1 MTENKDEEE
10 IKSKIMLVDKQINE
24 DLSLIPEYKLL
35 LVYSKLSKLINN
47 DDRKYLILRNKFI
60 FIDKTLTGYINLK
73 DFYDILNNNLPLE
86 KDELKI
92 LLCDPALRSKIN
104 PNLYQYKP
112 FFDLVRHFKETDL
125 LKMKQEYNQEQNPYI
140 IKLKDEIKSKKVE
153 LNQLWLN
160 VYKNGI
166 KCTKENFN
174 LLFVELKPN
183 YNFHKLEIEY
193 IFYIICN
200 IGEDNIKYEHF
211 RAIMKKKYAEDIR
224 IIYFKG
230 LKEFRKKEKEKK
242 EENENLLINYY
253 PNVLE
258 NNNTQTENNDENT
271 KYLVIKGEN
280 IINKKE
286 ENKSNNTNINNKENF
301 ILGNIQT
308 KSNDNTENIHNL
320 KNIQE
325 RNINSISGTLDISE
339 SLAIKAKP
347 KDKENETL
355 KENNSELKIRDKILY
370 KKYCP
375 KIYNVRKENEEKLKK
390 TYNES
395 LKESKK
401 FERNGVFENKIKS
414 SNDKI
419 NNLLSKH
426 EEYLILKLYL
436 SLKNQFNLLNEDVL
450 SIFVKKAPQNSKYLS
465 SNDFIS
471 IMKAELKLNF
481 IQDELIILLNSL
493 ENKDDKNNL
502 FSYEEFINNV
512 KNVSEKYK
520 EKIDAI
526 KNLAIINFND
536 YFVELKKFIINKNID
551 INEAFIGFSRDK
563 VNLSLNDFIFLLK
576 SFNYELDSNFEYN
589 YIFTIL
595 SKHPEKKLLSK
606 KDFFFFIN
614 SEIISEDIF
623 INEGKIDNN
632 FQRNHKKFWYKLIP
646 KFDIKKGKIKDLKYF
661 EQFFKQIN
669 NQIIKFGINK
679 LADLFSS
686 IYEINIDGN
695 IKKMDFINV
704 MKILEINNSQSIND
718 LLIYFEDSYDKN
730 QFQLFNFLGIFESFE
745 SKQKNIDNP
754 PSNFKIYPKNP
765 NIIFKNNYGFFT
777 SLDIAKIKA
786 FCLSINEK
794 IMLIKGQNINEYFLK
809 FDIFQNGF
817 FTLEQ
822 LKTILIDDLNI
833 NKYDLIELFLSYILD
848 NTKQNDFYTIQ
859 FKKLIDVINQFIENK
874 TEDEQINLSQ
884 TFNYTNEIFNKL
896 MNSTIMNIRLNKKEG
911 PNYYFSPNAGID

>member
-1 MTENKDEEE
+1 M
-10 IKSKIMLVDKQINE
+10 
-24 DLSLIPEYKLL
+24 
-35 LVYSKLSKLINN
+35 
-47 DDRKYLILRNKFI
+47 
-60 FIDKTLTGYINLK
+60 
-73 DFYDILNNNLPLE
+73 
-86 KDELKI
+86 
-92 LLCDPALRSKIN
+92 
-104 PNLYQYKP
+104 
-112 FFDLVRHFKETDL
+112 
-125 LKMKQEYNQEQNPYI
+125 
-140 IKLKDEIKSKKVE
+140 
-153 LNQLWLN
+153 
-160 VYKNGI
+160 
-166 KCTKENFN
+166 
-174 LLFVELKPN
+174 
-183 YNFHKLEIEY
+183 
-193 IFYIICN
+193 
-200 IGEDNIKYEHF
+200 
-211 RAIMKKKYAEDIR
+211 
-224 IIYFKG
+224 
-230 LKEFRKKEKEKK
+230 
-242 EENENLLINYY
+242 LINYY

-286 ENKSNNTNINNKENF
+286 ENKSNNTNINNKEHF

-375 KIYNVRKENEEKLKK
+375 KIYNVRKDNEEKLKK

-669 NQIIKFGINK
+669 NQRIKFGINK

-695 IKKMDFINV
+695 IKKMEFINV

-718 LLIYFEDSYDKN
+718 LLTAI
-730 QFQLFNFLGIFESFE
+730 
-745 SKQKNIDNP
+745 
-754 PSNFKIYPKNP
+754 
-765 NIIFKNNYGFFT
+765 
-777 SLDIAKIKA
+777 
-786 FCLSINEK
+786 
-794 IMLIKGQNINEYFLK
+794 
-809 FDIFQNGF
+809 
-817 FTLEQ
+817 
-822 LKTILIDDLNI
+822 
-833 NKYDLIELFLSYILD
+833 
-848 NTKQNDFYTIQ
+848 
-859 FKKLIDVINQFIENK
+859 
-874 TEDEQINLSQ
+874 
-884 TFNYTNEIFNKL
+884 
-896 MNSTIMNIRLNKKEG
+896 
-911 PNYYFSPNAGID
+911 